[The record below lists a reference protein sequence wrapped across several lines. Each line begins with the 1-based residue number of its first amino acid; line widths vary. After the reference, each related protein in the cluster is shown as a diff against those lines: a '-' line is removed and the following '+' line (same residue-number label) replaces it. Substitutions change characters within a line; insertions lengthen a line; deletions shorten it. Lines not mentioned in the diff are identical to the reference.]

1 MSSATRSTVLAVV
14 ACLVPAL
21 AAAGVPESVEAGRIP
36 AYRLVRPD
44 LATAG
49 QPSPEALAQL
59 EAMGF
64 RTVVSLRTA
73 PEGPA
78 DERPLVE
85 SQGLR
90 YVQVPITP
98 ETFSLAD
105 VEAVQ
110 KVLDDPAAGPILL
123 HCASSNRV
131 GAVWA
136 VIQARQGE
144 PFEEAEAAG
153 RAAGLHSASMVAAVR
168 RVLGLPPDPAAASP
182 ASAPPA
188 AAPPVKP

>member
-1 MSSATRSTVLAVV
+1 MRRATSSAALAAV
-14 ACLVPAL
+14 ACLAPAL
-21 AAAGVPESVEAGRIP
+21 AAADLPEKVDPGRIP
-36 AYRLVRPD
+36 AYRLIRPD

-59 EAMGF
+59 RDMGF
-64 RTVVSLRTA
+64 KTVLSLRTP

-78 DERPLVE
+78 DERALVE

-110 KVLDDPAAGPILL
+110 KVLDDPAAGPVLL

-131 GAVWA
+131 GGVWA
-136 VIQARQGE
+136 VLQARRGATIEQ
-144 PFEEAEAAG
+144 ALAAG
-153 RAAGLHSASMVAAVR
+153 RVAGLHSEIMAAAVR
-168 RVLGLPPDPAAASP
+168 RVLGLPPAAAEPVPAAP
-182 ASAPPA
+182 APAPL
-188 AAPPVKP
+188 KP